1 MNNISKK
8 HEDLKAFGLVVF
20 GIVLNLVCSKIVSL
34 LNLPFYFDCIG
45 TIAAAITGG
54 FMPGVLVG
62 FFTNILS
69 GITDYTNLYY
79 GVLNVLI
86 ALVSAFFSQ
95 KQYFKKITWKLIIP
109 ISIFVL
115 IGGGIGSV
123 ITWGLYGNTMGDE
136 LASSLAGKIYTNVIQ
151 DAFWAQMYAGLIMD
165 LPDKIISTFIA
176 FFIYKA
182 YPKKFKP
189 QRDIIHLESLARKGV
204 SLSGKIIICVTLIFG
219 VAAAVVTYVSF
230 RQFRD
235 TLVNSEAEYA
245 TDTAKFAASMLDG
258 DKVDEYLERKDSAE
272 GYFRIKRYYGLIL
285 NSSDRIQYLYVYQI
299 QEDGCHVVFDIDT
312 PDVPGSETGEVIPFD
327 ESFTPYID
335 DLLAGREI
343 DPIITDDTYGWLLS
357 SYVPV
362 YDSNNRCKCYVCVDV
377 AMPNIT
383 EVERTFTFRITTL
396 LMGFFIT
403 ILTLSVYLAKRFI
416 VTPVNSL
423 AKLAGDFAYTNDEA
437 RKETLDSIKELEI
450 RTGDEIEHLYNA
462 MAKTTRDTVDYINQ
476 SQRKNEAISTFQSG
490 MINVMADLVE
500 SRDQSTGEHIKNT
513 SSYVEIICD
522 ELIKEGKF
530 ADILNEEFKNNIVSS
545 APMHDIGKI
554 KVSDTILNK
563 PGKFEPWEY
572 EIMKTHAEEG
582 AKIIHTVKKTVE
594 NEELK
599 ENYLGEAENM
609 AHYHH
614 EKWNGQGYPCGLK
627 GEEIPLSARIMAV
640 ADVFDALVAVRV
652 YKPAMPFEK
661 AVSIIKEGSG
671 EHFDPDVVEAFI
683 NAEEKIRA
691 VTDKLH

>member
-1 MNNISKK
+1 
-8 HEDLKAFGLVVF
+8 
-20 GIVLNLVCSKIVSL
+20 
-34 LNLPFYFDCIG
+34 
-45 TIAAAITGG
+45 
-54 FMPGVLVG
+54 
-62 FFTNILS
+62 
-69 GITDYTNLYY
+69 
-79 GVLNVLI
+79 
-86 ALVSAFFSQ
+86 
-95 KQYFKKITWKLIIP
+95 
-109 ISIFVL
+109 
-115 IGGGIGSV
+115 
-123 ITWGLYGNTMGDE
+123 
-136 LASSLAGKIYTNVIQ
+136 
-151 DAFWAQMYAGLIMD
+151 
-165 LPDKIISTFIA
+165 
-176 FFIYKA
+176 
-182 YPKKFKP
+182 
-189 QRDIIHLESLARKGV
+189 
-204 SLSGKIIICVTLIFG
+204 
-219 VAAAVVTYVSF
+219 
-230 RQFRD
+230 
-235 TLVNSEAEYA
+235 
-245 TDTAKFAASMLDG
+245 
-258 DKVDEYLERKDSAE
+258 
-272 GYFRIKRYYGLIL
+272 
-285 NSSDRIQYLYVYQI
+285 
-299 QEDGCHVVFDIDT
+299 
-312 PDVPGSETGEVIPFD
+312 
-327 ESFTPYID
+327 
-335 DLLAGREI
+335 
-343 DPIITDDTYGWLLS
+343 
-357 SYVPV
+357 
-362 YDSNNRCKCYVCVDV
+362 
-377 AMPNIT
+377 MPNIS

-396 LMGFFIT
+396 LLGFFIT
-403 ILTLSVYLAKRFI
+403 ILTLSVYLAKRYI

-423 AKLAGDFAYTNDEA
+423 AKLAGDFAYTDDEA

-450 RTGDEIEHLYNA
+450 KTGDEIEHLYNA

-530 ADILNEEFKNNIVSS
+530 PDILDEDFKNNIVSS